1 MAGDRHRRIGRRG
14 TGPRRMPLAALMLA
28 LAACGDQ
35 AVDDA
40 IEAFED
46 TPALRKMVIEQ
57 EVDIVRVETRW

>member
-1 MAGDRHRRIGRRG
+1 
-14 TGPRRMPLAALMLA
+14 MPLAALMFA